1 MESPDIPSPRYKQ
14 MVEEKRIVLWRTKSQ
29 GSVERA
35 NQDVENIVAVW
46 KRDNNRSDW
55 AAALPIIQY
64 TKNARHHT
72 GIGRSPFRA
81 MFGKEASLGVEHLNL
96 ESSMAKHVANEEDLT
111 TMFPDEV
118 IIIVIIIVVLI
129 IMIQDAVDEGQ
140 VEEVEQEEQEEQG
153 VSEVIQ
159 YHHRAQV
166 DLATMAGDVA
176 AALLVADAIEVPEE
190 TLAQAIVTCFACK

>member
-1 MESPDIPSPRYKQ
+1 MESPDIPSPRHKQ
-14 MVEEKRIVLWRTKSQ
+14 MVEEKIIVLWRTKSQ

-81 MFGKEASLGVEHLNL
+81 MFHGQTVLLAIPDVDKGRCEFPNL
-96 ESSMAKHVANEEDLT
+96 KC
-111 TMFPDEV
+111 
-118 IIIVIIIVVLI
+118 VVL
-129 IMIQDAVDEGQ
+129 EKN
-140 VEEVEQEEQEEQG
+140 
-153 VSEVIQ
+153 
-159 YHHRAQV
+159 
-166 DLATMAGDVA
+166 AGGMYR
-176 AALLVADAIEVPEE
+176 
-190 TLAQAIVTCFACK
+190 

>member
-1 MESPDIPSPRYKQ
+1 MKTIELLC
-14 MVEEKRIVLWRTKSQ
+14 EEPNSQ

-72 GIGRSPFRA
+72 GIGRSPFKA

-96 ESSMAKHVANEEDLT
+96 ESSMAKHVANEEDLA
-111 TMFPDEV
+111 TMFPEEDNQV
-118 IIIVIIIVVLI
+118 IIIDIIIIVIII
-129 IMIQDAVDEGQ
+129 MIQEAMDEEEEE
-140 VEEVEQEEQEEQG
+140 EEVEEQG
-153 VSEVIQ
+153 LSQGVQ

-166 DLATMAGDVA
+166 DLTTMAGDVA
-176 AALLVADAIEVPEE
+176 AALLVADAVEVTQE
-190 TLAQAIVTCFACK
+190 TLAQAVVTCFACK

>member
-1 MESPDIPSPRYKQ
+1 MKTIELLC
-14 MVEEKRIVLWRTKSQ
+14 EEPNSQ

-72 GIGRSPFRA
+72 GIGRSPFKA
-81 MFGKEASLGVEHLNL
+81 MFGKEASLGLEHLNL
-96 ESSMAKHVANEEDLT
+96 ESSMAKHIANEEDLT
-111 TMFPDEV
+111 NMFPEEEDQVIIIIV
-118 IIIVIIIVVLI
+118 IIIVIII
-129 IMIQDAVDEGQ
+129 MIQEAM
-140 VEEVEQEEQEEQG
+140 EEEEEEEEQG
-153 VSEVIQ
+153 VSEGIQ

-166 DLATMAGDVA
+166 DLATMASDVA
-176 AALLVADAIEVPEE
+176 AALLVADAVEVPQE
-190 TLAQAIVTCFACK
+190 TLAQAVVTCFACK